1 MSVAFENQKEV
12 LEALYN
18 GKRVGQLHYAKNL
31 ARFSYTEEWTRDPA
45 AFPISLSMPLA
56 QKDHTDQVVRPFVA
70 GLLPDSDAVL
80 NQWSRRFQVSRHNPF
95 KLLEHIGEECAGGI
109 QFVPPD
115 RLPKW
120 LSHSPPSGVDWL
132 TEEDF
137 VERIER
143 LGKDGSASRKYGDAG
158 HFSLAGAQVKTALY
172 RDPIENR
179 WGVPKGITPTTH
191 IIKPNTGNFDS
202 FELNEHYCL
211 KLAHS
216 MGLKAAAS
224 WTEIIGT
231 TPVII
236 VERYDRIK
244 LTDKMI
250 RIHQED
256 CCQALSRPPEKKYQ
270 NEGGPSATEL
280 FQLIRNHSSKPHED
294 VIRLLDALIF
304 NYLVCGTDAH
314 AKNFSLL
321 IAGKGQVRLA
331 PLYDLISILPYEQ
344 YEPRKTKLAMKIGG
358 HYRLWEIGKKQW
370 QKAAKEWQFDQD
382 FVIDR
387 LYTASE
393 KLKKAAHATRSE
405 MPGQAHEQNR
415 FLDELAKLI
424 SDRAD
429 SCSKKIADQNSRH
442 GA

>member
-1 MSVAFENQKEV
+1 MSVVFEEDQKEV

-18 GKRVGQLHYAKNL
+18 GKRVGRLHYAKNL
-31 ARFSYTEEWTRDPA
+31 ARFTYTDEWSSDPA
-45 AFPISLSMPLA
+45 AFPVSLSMPLA
-56 QKDHTDQVVRPFVA
+56 LKDHPDQVVRPFVA

-80 NQWSRRFQVSRHNPF
+80 NQWSKRFQVSRHNPF

-109 QFVPPD
+109 QFVPPI

-120 LSHSPPSGVDWL
+120 LSKSPPSGIDWL
-132 TEEDF
+132 SEEDF
-137 VERIER
+137 VDRIER
-143 LGKDGSASRKYGDAG
+143 LRNDGSASRRYGDEG

-172 RDPIENR
+172 RDPNQKR

-191 IIKPNTGNFDS
+191 IIKPNTGNFEAFD
-202 FELNEHYCL
+202 LNEHYCL

-216 MGLKAAAS
+216 MGLKAAKS
-224 WTEIIGT
+224 WTEVIGET
-231 TPVII
+231 AAII

-244 LTDKMI
+244 LSGQTI

-270 NEGGPSATEL
+270 NEGGPSATEV
-280 FQLIRNHSSKPHED
+280 FKLIRNHSSKPQED
-294 VIRLLDALIF
+294 AIRFLDALIF
-304 NYLVCGTDAH
+304 NYLICGTDAH

-344 YEPRKTKLAMKIGG
+344 YEPRKAKLAMKIGG
-358 HYRLWEIGKKQW
+358 HYRLWEIGKTEW
-370 QKAAKEWQFDQD
+370 RKAAKEWQFDQY
-382 FVIDR
+382 FVFDR
-387 LYTASE
+387 LRTAAG
-393 KLKKAAHATRSE
+393 KITKAALGVRSG
-405 MPGQAHEQNR
+405 MPELGHKEHR

-429 SCSKKIADQNSRH
+429 SCSKQFAE
-442 GA
+442 